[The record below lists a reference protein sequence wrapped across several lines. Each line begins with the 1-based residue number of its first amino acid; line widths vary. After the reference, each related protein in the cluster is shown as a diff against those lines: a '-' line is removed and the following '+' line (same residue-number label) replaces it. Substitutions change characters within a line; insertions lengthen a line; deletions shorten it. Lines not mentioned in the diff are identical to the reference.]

1 MSKSSQPSGYV
12 EGSNV
17 NPDGTRRE
25 LSDLNVQMIAI
36 GGAIG
41 TGLFLGSGSTIHR
54 TGPSILLVYLIIGFF
69 FYLMMRAIGEM
80 MYTDPSKHTFVAFI
94 HRYMGPKYGRF
105 AEWNYWL
112 TIVLTSMAE
121 MIAISTYVRTWFPT
135 WPGWLVQ
142 VVFLLAMMG
151 LNLFVVS
158 AFGKAETVM
167 ALIKIFA
174 ILALIVIGIIMVIMH
189 YKSPSGHVASFMNVL
204 GNFKMFPNG
213 AAQFI
218 FAFPMVF
225 FAFQGIE
232 FVGITTA
239 ETKNPRQVLPK
250 AINQTLL
257 RILIFYIGALF
268 VIMSITPWR
277 KINAASSPFVQIF
290 SLAGIPAAGDIIN
303 LVVII
308 AATSSL
314 NSFLFSGG
322 RHLYQ
327 LALESGPNKMQVF
340 KTISLNGIPV
350 YAVIETAI
358 LTLFAPIITATG
370 MTDAF
375 SFVTSISSDI
385 YIIVCVLT
393 MISHLRY
400 RQSSDFLDHEF
411 QMPFAKFAN
420 PLTILFF
427 AVIYVSL
434 FFSPT
439 SIWAAVG
446 ATVWAVGFF
455 LVIAYR
461 DKQGMY
467 PKDGSLNE

>member
-1 MSKSSQPSGYV
+1 M
-12 EGSNV
+12 
-17 NPDGTRRE
+17 
-25 LSDLNVQMIAI
+25 
-36 GGAIG
+36 
-41 TGLFLGSGSTIHR
+41 
-54 TGPSILLVYLIIGFF
+54 
-69 FYLMMRAIGEM
+69 
-80 MYTDPSKHTFVAFI
+80 
-94 HRYMGPKYGRF
+94 
-105 AEWNYWL
+105 
-112 TIVLTSMAE
+112 
-121 MIAISTYVRTWFPT
+121 
-135 WPGWLVQ
+135 
-142 VVFLLAMMG
+142 
-151 LNLFVVS
+151 
-158 AFGKAETVM
+158 
-167 ALIKIFA
+167 
-174 ILALIVIGIIMVIMH
+174 
-189 YKSPSGHVASFMNVL
+189 
-204 GNFKMFPNG
+204 
-213 AAQFI
+213 
-218 FAFPMVF
+218 
-225 FAFQGIE
+225 
-232 FVGITTA
+232 
-239 ETKNPRQVLPK
+239 LPK
-250 AINQTLL
+250 AINQKLL

-277 KINAASSPFVQIF
+277 QINAASSPFVQIF
-290 SLAGIPAAGDIIN
+290 SLAGIPATGDIIN

-350 YAVIETAI
+350 YAVIGTAI

-411 QMPFAKFAN
+411 QMSFAKFTN

-461 DKQGMY
+461 DKKGMY
-467 PKDGSLNE
+467 PKNSDAAE